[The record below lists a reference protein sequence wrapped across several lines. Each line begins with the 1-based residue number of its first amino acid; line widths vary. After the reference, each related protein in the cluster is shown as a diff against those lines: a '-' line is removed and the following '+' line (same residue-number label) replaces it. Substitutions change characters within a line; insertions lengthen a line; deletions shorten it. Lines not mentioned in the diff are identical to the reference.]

1 MESANI
7 QIRLNGSSLNV
18 ITKTVTPAEAVLLE
32 KLNGPGS
39 LFDFTLSDKH
49 DSNDRDERERLV
61 RSYKAELVTE
71 VFPTTVALPKTFD
84 AAGFD
89 YLINKKAIE
98 EIAPAVEKTLKKK

>member
-18 ITKTVTPAEAVLLE
+18 ITKRVTPAEAVVLE

-39 LFDFTLSDKH
+39 LFDLNLSDEHKAT
-49 DSNDRDERERLV
+49 DRDERERLV
-61 RSYKAELVTE
+61 RSYKPDVVTSI
-71 VFPTTVALPKTFD
+71 FPTTVPLPKTFE

-89 YLINKKAIE
+89 YLINKKATE
-98 EIAPAVEKTLKKK
+98 EVAPATEKVSKKK